1 MKAAIIGHA
10 VAQPSTK
17 FFAGSVGHPLF
28 WNERRSAGFWQPALS
43 NLHVKSVVDLSP
55 GSGQLARACLDTATC
70 CIAVARNAEHSSWL
84 QNVLDRYVMLT
95 IVRSGS
101 YLHDADLASS
111 IKELF
116 IDVLDQLNATDALE
130 DNEPEEDAA

>member
-1 MKAAIIGHA
+1 MA
-10 VAQPSTK
+10 S
-17 FFAGSVGHPLF
+17 S
-28 WNERRSAGFWQPALS
+28 
-43 NLHVKSVVDLSP
+43 
-55 GSGQLARACLDTATC
+55 RAFLDTATC
-70 CIAVARNAEHSSWL
+70 CIAVARNADHSSWL